1 MAFEVRE
8 VIMKNVLPR
17 RLRPGAVAASALAL
31 ALLLPGS
38 IGAGSAHA
46 ASGTIGPSI
55 LGLGWHTDPFAP
67 CHGDEVRLVFD
78 VCECTVQLVGAKR
91 DSVGPIVVQLRVDPD
106 VVCVRCVPDTA
117 GIDLGA
123 LAAGMHSFNVR
134 VDIEYAAPPDT
145 SWPAS
150 PVFDQAVF
158 AVGPD
163 CPPPPGLVPYL
174 ESVVIENGSP
184 CLTCPAILCPG
195 DSVDVRLRGRFNDSC
210 HHLVGVSLV
219 PNPSASPLPLPP
231 IIRLSY
237 GDVSPCTLCSLLPV
251 PWEAH
256 VRLPGQPYSG
266 GLVLPL
272 TVEAE
277 QLNLCTPDSV
287 GTFLGAAN
295 FPFVVAESCSTTPPP
310 LPACL
315 NVRWVGDGPA
325 SGGCTETYAYGRTS
339 RLGFAVGSTSP
350 IAGVQGR
357 LTLSDASLAI
367 TNVATPLR
375 EWQVSWTRTPEGD
388 VRFIAFNHV
397 PGHPIGG
404 TPGGVPEI
412 LLTVDVAPVVR
423 HPLPARVVL
432 LAQDLLASDVEG
444 NAILPCPQI
453 TLDIPGPSGAILC
466 LAAECDANLDG
477 QSDVRDLVLMVGCMQ
492 LTQPLACTV
501 PFDRLDCDSDSDF
514 DFDDLFCCVR
524 HMLGGD
530 GDGDPPPDSL
540 SREAPEIAAR
550 FDLPRPAADGT
561 IEVPLV
567 LDGLAAAGVAAARL
581 DLAYPD
587 ARYEV
592 VGVSFPGLPSPWWTL
607 HESAPGRVRVA
618 LIDLSGTGPVT
629 ALPTDAPSTLSGS
642 IVLRLRLKA
651 GATEGGEVAV
661 ATHDFAA
668 GDGMILVTPNAGA
681 RLAMGAVGRVALSA
695 ARPNPFVAVTSLTL
709 TLPVAGPVDVG
720 VFDVAGR
727 RVATLLHESNAA
739 AGVHLLAWNGAE
751 AGGARA
757 ARGVYFVRVV
767 GARGDTSRKILFL
780 PGSAR

>member
-8 VIMKNVLPR
+8 VIMKNLLPR
-17 RLRPGAVAASALAL
+17 HRRPGAVAASALAL
-31 ALLLPGS
+31 ALLLPGPL
-38 IGAGSAHA
+38 GAGSAHA
-46 ASGTIGPSI
+46 ASGTIGPPI

-67 CHGDEVRLVFD
+67 CHGQEVRLVFD
-78 VCECTVQLVGAKR
+78 VCECAVDLVGAKR
-91 DSVGPIVVQLRVDPD
+91 DSVGPILVQLRVDPG
-106 VVCVRCVPDTA
+106 VVCVRCVPDTS
-117 GIDLGA
+117 GVDLGA
-123 LAAGMHSFNVR
+123 LAGGMHSFTVR
-134 VDIEYAAPPDT
+134 VDIEYVAPPDS
-145 SWPAS
+145 SWPSS
-150 PVFDQAVF
+150 PLFDQAVF

-163 CPPPPGLVPYL
+163 CPPPPGMVPYL
-174 ESVVIENGSP
+174 ESVVIEDGAP
-184 CLTCPAILCPG
+184 CPTCPARVCPG

-210 HHLVGVSLV
+210 HHLMGVSLV

-231 IIRLSY
+231 IVRLSY
-237 GDVSPCTLCSLLPV
+237 GDVSACALCTQLPV

-256 VRLPGQPYSG
+256 VRLPGQPYFG
-266 GLVLPL
+266 GQVLPL
-272 TVEAE
+272 SVEAVSV
-277 QLNLCTPDSV
+277 NLCSPDSA
-287 GTFLGAAN
+287 TSFLGGAN
-295 FPFVVAESCSTTPPP
+295 FPFVVAESCSTSPPP
-310 LPACL
+310 PGCL
-315 NVRWVGDGPA
+315 NVLWQGSSAGRA
-325 SGGCTETYAYGRTS
+325 GCIETYGPGRTS
-339 RLGFAVGSTSP
+339 RLGFAVGSTVP

-357 LTLSDASLAI
+357 FTLSDHALMV
-367 TNVATPLR
+367 TNVTTSRR

-397 PGHPIGG
+397 AGHPIGG
-404 TPGGVPEI
+404 TPDGAPES
-412 LLTVDVAPVVR
+412 LLTVEVAPVVR
-423 HPLPARVVL
+423 HPLPPSVLL

-444 NAILPCPQI
+444 GAILPCPQI
-453 TLDIPGPSGAILC
+453 ALEFPGPAGAILC

-477 QSDVRDLVLMVGCMQ
+477 RSDVRDLVIMVGCMQ
-492 LTQPLACTV
+492 LAEPLSCNV
-501 PFDRLDCDSDSDF
+501 PFDRLDCDNDSDF

-530 GDGDPPPDSL
+530 GDGGPPPDSL

-567 LDGLAAAGVAAARL
+567 LEGLVAAGVAAARL
-581 DLAYPD
+581 DIAYPD

-618 LIDLSGTGPVT
+618 LLDLSGTGDFPVSP
-629 ALPTDAPSTLSGS
+629 ADAPNTLLGS

-651 GATEGGEVAV
+651 GASDGGELSVA
-661 ATHDFAA
+661 AHDFAA
-668 GDGMILVTPNAGA
+668 GDGMILVTPHAAA

-695 ARPNPFVAVTSLTL
+695 PRPNPFAATTSFAL
-709 TLPVAGPVDVG
+709 TLPVAGPVDVA

-727 RVATLLHESNAA
+727 RVATLLRETNAA

-751 AGGARA
+751 AGGGRA
-757 ARGVYFVRVV
+757 GGGVYFVRVV
-767 GARGDTSRKILFL
+767 GARGDTSRKVLFL